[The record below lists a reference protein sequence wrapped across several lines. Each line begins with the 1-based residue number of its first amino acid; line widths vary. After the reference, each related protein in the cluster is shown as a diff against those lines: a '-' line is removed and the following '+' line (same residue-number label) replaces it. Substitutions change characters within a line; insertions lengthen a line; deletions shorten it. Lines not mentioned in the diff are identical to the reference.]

1 MSNLR
6 ILTVCMEAVVNGEP
20 RDALEGTWTLGGGV
34 EIPCIYN
41 LYGDKINK
49 RYVRKEL

>member
-1 MSNLR
+1 MPL
-6 ILTVCMEAVVNGEP
+6 I
-20 RDALEGTWTLGGGV
+20 EGKWTLGGGV

-49 RYVRKEL
+49 RYVHKEL